1 LSGNIGQ
8 VVDSLPSTLESLD
21 ASGNLLEGTIP
32 ISVGTFTKVSF
43 LDLQENKLGGT
54 LPSEIGL
61 LRELQFL
68 SLAHNEFTGSVP
80 STLANLSNLVDL
92 RLQGNNLNGSLDWL
106 CSIDFDVFAANTCSE
121 PDKIECACCTHCC
134 NPGAFYCEYV

>member
-43 LDLQENKLGGT
+43 LDLQENKLGGS

-61 LRELQFL
+61 RSELQVLNIAF
-68 SLAHNEFTGSVP
+68 NEFSGSVP
-80 STLANLSNLVDL
+80 STLANLSNL
-92 RLQGNNLNGSLDWL
+92 GKYL
-106 CSIDFDVFAANTCSE
+106 CLFLCFS
-121 PDKIECACCTHCC
+121 
-134 NPGAFYCEYV
+134 

>member
-1 LSGNIGQ
+1 MNLGLYGNWLTGIVPTELGKCRNIIYVDFGENSLSGNIGQ

-32 ISVGTFTKVSF
+32 ISIGTFTKVSF

-61 LRELQFL
+61 LSELQFL

-80 STLANLSNLVDL
+80 STLANLSNL
-92 RLQGNNLNGSLDWL
+92 GKYL
-106 CSIDFDVFAANTCSE
+106 CFFFCFS
-121 PDKIECACCTHCC
+121 
-134 NPGAFYCEYV
+134 